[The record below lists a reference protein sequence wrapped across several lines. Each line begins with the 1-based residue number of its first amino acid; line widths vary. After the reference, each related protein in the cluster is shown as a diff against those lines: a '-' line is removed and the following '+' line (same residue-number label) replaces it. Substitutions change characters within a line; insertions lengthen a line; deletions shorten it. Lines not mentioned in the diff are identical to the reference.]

1 MERLIRYTPEEKME
15 IIHLVEHSNLSVKK
29 TLEELQVPRS
39 TFYSWY
45 QRYQEHGMDGL
56 KNKKLKVKQFWNRIP
71 DHVRG
76 QIVNLALE
84 YPDESP
90 RQLTYR
96 FIDDEAYFV
105 SESSVYR
112 ILKGYDLIESPAF
125 EVITAKNKFDNPTK
139 RVNEMWQT
147 DFTQFL
153 VVDWGWYYL
162 STVLEDYSRYILA
175 YKLSPTM
182 NAQDAEDT
190 LKIAL
195 AKAEIDKV
203 KVYHKPRLLSDN
215 GPAYHSADLAQF
227 LKERRIDHI
236 YGAPYHPMT
245 QGKIERWHRS
255 MKNVIK
261 LQNYYSPSEL
271 ERAIAEW
278 AEYYNN
284 QRYHESL
291 ENVTPADV
299 YFGREK
305 EIIKKRN
312 KLKEQSLALRRQQY
326 LQIVGV

>member
-1 MERLIRYTPEEKME
+1 MERLIRYRPEEKME

-96 FIDDEAYFV
+96 FIDEKAYFV

-125 EVITAKNKFDNPTK
+125 EVITAKDKFDNPTK

-162 STVLEDYSRYILA
+162 STVLDDYSRYILA

-215 GPAYHSADLAQF
+215 GPAYHSAGLAQF

-236 YGAPYHPMT
+236 HGAPYHPMT

-278 AEYYNN
+278 VEYYNN

-312 KLKEQSLALRRQQY
+312 KLKEQSLALRRQHY
-326 LQIVGV
+326 LQFVGV

>member
-96 FIDDEAYFV
+96 FIDEKAYFV

-125 EVITAKNKFDNPTK
+125 EVITARDKFDNPTK

-162 STVLEDYSRYILA
+162 STVLDDYSRYILA

-195 AKAEIDKV
+195 AKADIDKV

-236 YGAPYHPMT
+236 HGAPYHPMT

-271 ERAIAEW
+271 QRAIAEW
-278 AEYYNN
+278 VEYYNN

-312 KLKEQSLALRRQQY
+312 KLKEQSLALRRQHY

>member
-96 FIDDEAYFV
+96 FIDEKAYFV

-125 EVITAKNKFDNPTK
+125 EVITARNKFDNPTK

-162 STVLEDYSRYILA
+162 STVLDDYSRYILA

-326 LQIVGV
+326 LQIVSV

>member
-1 MERLIRYTPEEKME
+1 MERLIRYKPEEKME

-96 FIDDEAYFV
+96 FIDDKAYFV

-162 STVLEDYSRYILA
+162 STVLDDYSRYILA

>member
-1 MERLIRYTPEEKME
+1 VERLIRYTPEEKME

-96 FIDDEAYFV
+96 FIDEKAYFV

-162 STVLEDYSRYILA
+162 STVLDDYSRYILA

-236 YGAPYHPMT
+236 HGAPYHPMT

-312 KLKEQSLALRRQQY
+312 KLKVQSLALRRQQY

>member
-1 MERLIRYTPEEKME
+1 VERLIRYTPEEKME

-96 FIDDEAYFV
+96 FIDDKAYFV

-261 LQNYYSPSEL
+261 LQNYYSPYEL

-278 AEYYNN
+278 VKYYNN

-312 KLKEQSLALRRQQY
+312 KLKEQSLTLRRQQY
-326 LQIVGV
+326 LQFVGV

>member
-45 QRYQEHGMDGL
+45 QRYQEHGMDDL

-96 FIDDEAYFV
+96 FIDEKAYFV

-162 STVLEDYSRYILA
+162 STVLDDYSRYILA

>member
-96 FIDDEAYFV
+96 FIDEKAYFV

-162 STVLEDYSRYILA
+162 STVLDDYSRYILA

-236 YGAPYHPMT
+236 HGAPYHPMT

-271 ERAIAEW
+271 EQAIAEW

-291 ENVTPADV
+291 ENVTPVDV

-312 KLKEQSLALRRQQY
+312 KLKVQSLALRRQQY

>member
-1 MERLIRYTPEEKME
+1 ME

-96 FIDDEAYFV
+96 FIDEKAYFV

-162 STVLEDYSRYILA
+162 STVLDDYSRYILA

-236 YGAPYHPMT
+236 HGAPYHPMT

>member
-1 MERLIRYTPEEKME
+1 VERLIRYTPEEKME

-96 FIDDEAYFV
+96 FIDEKAYFV

-162 STVLEDYSRYILA
+162 STVLDDYSRYILA

-236 YGAPYHPMT
+236 HGAPYHPMT

>member
-96 FIDDEAYFV
+96 FIDEKAYFV

-125 EVITAKNKFDNPTK
+125 EVITAKDKFDNPTK

-162 STVLEDYSRYILA
+162 STVLDDYSRYILA

>member
-96 FIDDEAYFV
+96 FIDEKAYFV

-125 EVITAKNKFDNPTK
+125 EVITARNKFDNPTK

-162 STVLEDYSRYILA
+162 STVLDDYSRYILA

-215 GPAYHSADLAQF
+215 GPAYHSANLAQF

-236 YGAPYHPMT
+236 HGAPYHPMT

-326 LQIVGV
+326 LQIGGV

>member
-1 MERLIRYTPEEKME
+1 MERLIRFTPEEKME

-29 TLEELQVPRS
+29 TLEELQVLRS

-96 FIDDEAYFV
+96 FIDEKAYFV

-153 VVDWGWYYL
+153 VIDWGWYYL
-162 STVLEDYSRYILA
+162 STVLDDYSRYILA

-215 GPAYHSADLAQF
+215 GPAYHSANLAKF

-326 LQIVGV
+326 LQMVGV

>member
-96 FIDDEAYFV
+96 FIDEKAYFV

>member
-84 YPDESP
+84 YPAESP

-96 FIDDEAYFV
+96 FIDDKAYFV

>member
-45 QRYQEHGMDGL
+45 QRYQGHGMDGL

-96 FIDDEAYFV
+96 FIDEKAYFV

-162 STVLEDYSRYILA
+162 STVLDDYSRYILA

-236 YGAPYHPMT
+236 HGAPYHPMT

-312 KLKEQSLALRRQQY
+312 KLKVQSLALRRQQY

>member
-1 MERLIRYTPEEKME
+1 MERLIRYRPEEKME

-96 FIDDEAYFV
+96 FIDEKAYFV

-162 STVLEDYSRYILA
+162 STVLDDYSRYILA

-215 GPAYHSADLAQF
+215 GPAYHSANLAQF

-236 YGAPYHPMT
+236 HGAPYHPMT

-278 AEYYNN
+278 VEYYNN

>member
-1 MERLIRYTPEEKME
+1 ME

-96 FIDDEAYFV
+96 FIDDKAYFV

>member
-1 MERLIRYTPEEKME
+1 ME

-96 FIDDEAYFV
+96 FIDDKAYFV

-125 EVITAKNKFDNPTK
+125 DVITAKDKFDNPTK
-139 RVNEMWQT
+139 RLNEMWQT

-312 KLKEQSLALRRQQY
+312 KLKEQSLTLRRQQY
-326 LQIVGV
+326 LQFVGV

>member
-1 MERLIRYTPEEKME
+1 ME

-96 FIDDEAYFV
+96 FIDEKAYFV

-312 KLKEQSLALRRQQY
+312 KLKVQSLALRRQQY

>member
-1 MERLIRYTPEEKME
+1 ME

-96 FIDDEAYFV
+96 FIDDKAYFV

-326 LQIVGV
+326 LQFVGV

>member
-1 MERLIRYTPEEKME
+1 MERLIRYRPEEKME

-96 FIDDEAYFV
+96 FIDDKAYFV

-162 STVLEDYSRYILA
+162 STVLDDYSRYILA

-236 YGAPYHPMT
+236 HGAPYHPMT

-271 ERAIAEW
+271 EQAIAEW
-278 AEYYNN
+278 VKYYNN

-312 KLKEQSLALRRQQY
+312 KLKEQSLTLRRQQY
-326 LQIVGV
+326 LQFVGV

>member
-1 MERLIRYTPEEKME
+1 VERLIRYKPEEKME

-96 FIDDEAYFV
+96 FIDEKAYFV

-162 STVLEDYSRYILA
+162 STVLDDYSRYILA

>member
-96 FIDDEAYFV
+96 FVDEKAYFV

-125 EVITAKNKFDNPTK
+125 EVITANNKFDNPTK

-162 STVLEDYSRYILA
+162 STVLDDYSRYILA

-215 GPAYHSADLAQF
+215 GPAYHSANLAQF

-236 YGAPYHPMT
+236 HGAPYHPMT

>member
-1 MERLIRYTPEEKME
+1 MERLIRYKPEEKLE

-96 FIDDEAYFV
+96 FIDDKAYFV

-162 STVLEDYSRYILA
+162 STVLDDYSRYILA

>member
-96 FIDDEAYFV
+96 FIDDKAYFV

-326 LQIVGV
+326 LHFVGV

>member
-1 MERLIRYTPEEKME
+1 MERLIRYKPEEKME
-15 IIHLVEHSNLSVKK
+15 IIHLVEHSELPAKQ
-29 TLEELQVPRS
+29 TLEEIQVPRS
-39 TFYSWY
+39 TFYDWY
-45 QRYQEHGMDGL
+45 RRYQELGPEGL
-56 KNKKLKVKQFWNRIP
+56 KHKQSQGNQFWNRIP
-71 DHVRG
+71 DPVRQ
-76 QIVNLALE
+76 QIVKLALK
-84 YPDESP
+84 YPEESP

-96 FIDDEAYFV
+96 FIEGNAYFV

-112 ILKGYDLIESPAF
+112 ILKSYDLIASPAF
-125 EVITAKNKFDNPTK
+125 EVITAKDKFDNPTK

-153 VVDWGWYYL
+153 VLDWGWYYL
-162 STVLEDYSRYILA
+162 STVLDDYSRYILSYTLA
-175 YKLSPTM
+175 PTM

-215 GPAYHSADLAQF
+215 GPAYHSADLARF
-227 LKERRIDHI
+227 LQERRIKHI
-236 YGAPYHPMT
+236 HGAPYHPMT

-255 MKNVIK
+255 MKNVVK

-271 ERAIAEW
+271 KRAIAEW
-278 AEYYNN
+278 VEYYNN

-299 YFGREK
+299 YFGRDK
-305 EIIKKRN
+305 EIIRKRDQ
-312 KLKEQSLALRRQQY
+312 LKVQTLALRRQQH
-326 LQIVGV
+326 LQFIGV

>member
-1 MERLIRYTPEEKME
+1 VERLIRYKPEEKME

-96 FIDDEAYFV
+96 FIDEKAYFV

-162 STVLEDYSRYILA
+162 STVLDDYSRYILA

-236 YGAPYHPMT
+236 HGAPYHPMT

>member
-96 FIDDEAYFV
+96 FIDEKAYFV

-162 STVLEDYSRYILA
+162 STVLDDYSRYILA

-236 YGAPYHPMT
+236 HGAPYHPMT

-271 ERAIAEW
+271 EQAIAEW

-291 ENVTPADV
+291 ENVTPVDV

-312 KLKEQSLALRRQQY
+312 KLKVQSLALRRQHY